1 MIIENQR
8 YTIELIG
15 EQDLES
21 VIEIYNS
28 NEHFLINHTGLKRVS
43 RQWLEEEYQNMK
55 SMDFTTCKVTDKASK
70 KIIAIC
76 DFKVQETVYLSLLML
91 SYKLKSR
98 GIGKEIYDLLEAYF
112 IKQKAHSIRIDV
124 VYDYPD
130 NVLGFWENIEFVK
143 QDEIELSWNN
153 LISKAYVM
161 SKVVLG

>member
-1 MIIENQR
+1 MIIENQE
-8 YTIELIG
+8 YIIEPIR
-15 EQDLES
+15 EQDIES

-28 NEHFLINHTGLKRVS
+28 NEHFLVNHTGLKRVS

-55 SMDFTTCKVTDKASK
+55 SMDFTTCKVIDKASK

-76 DFKVQETVYLSLLML
+76 DFKVQEAVYLSLLML
-91 SYKLKSR
+91 DHKLKSR
-98 GIGKEIYDLLEAYF
+98 GIGKDIYDLLEAYF

-124 VYDYPD
+124 VYDYPN
-130 NVLGFWENIEFVK
+130 NVLGFWEKLGFVK